1 MIEVNGL
8 TKRYGEKYAIKDVGF
23 KIGEGEIVGLLGPNG
38 AGKSTT
44 MNIMTGYLSATEGTV
59 TVNGFDIREK
69 PIEAKKNIGYLPEL
83 PPLYPDMTVKA
94 YLDFMFNLKQV
105 KANREDH
112 IQKICKLVKIEA
124 VYPRLIKNLSKGF
137 RQRVGIAQALI
148 GTPPILILDEPT
160 VGLDPKQIVDI
171 RDLIANLGRRHTI
184 LVSSHILHEIQAVC
198 NRIIII
204 NQGEIVADGKR
215 DDIIKKVTED
225 ARFTIRV
232 AGPRDE
238 VAKTLVKIAGIDKI
252 IDDGVRET
260 GTNDFIVIPK
270 AKIDVRREVFERLA
284 DRKWPILSMVSGQ
297 LTLEEVFL
305 RLTDISETE

>member
-284 DRKWPILSMVSGQ
+284 DRKWPIISMVSGQ

-305 RLTDISETE
+305 RLTDVSETE

>member
-8 TKRYGEKYAIKDVGF
+8 TKRYGEKFAIKDVGF

-44 MNIMTGYLSATEGTV
+44 MNIMTGYLSATSGTV

-69 PIEAKKNIGYLPEL
+69 PIEAKMNIGYLPEL

-94 YLDFMFNLKQV
+94 YLDFIFDLKQV
-105 KANREDH
+105 KANREEH
-112 IQKICKLVKIEA
+112 ISKICKLVKIEA

-215 DDIIKKVTED
+215 DDIIRKATED
-225 ARFTIRV
+225 ARFTVRV
-232 AGPRDE
+232 IGPRDE
-238 VAKTLVKIAGIDKI
+238 VAKTLVRIGGVDKI
-252 IDDGVRET
+252 VDDGVRES
-260 GTNDFIVIPK
+260 GSNDFIVIPK
-270 AKIDVRREVFERLA
+270 AKTDVRREVFERLA
-284 DRKWPILSMVSGQ
+284 ERKWPIVSMVGSQ
-297 LTLEEVFL
+297 LTLEDVFL
-305 RLTDISETE
+305 RLTETDETE

>member
-112 IQKICKLVKIEA
+112 ISKICKLVKIEA

-184 LVSSHILHEIQAVC
+184 MVSSHILHEIQAVC

-215 DDIIKKVTED
+215 EDIIKKVTED
-225 ARFTIRV
+225 ARFTVRV

-238 VAKTLVKIAGIDKI
+238 VAKTLVKIAGVDKI
-252 IDDGVRET
+252 IDDGVRES
-260 GTNDFIVIPK
+260 GTNDFIIIPK

-284 DRKWPILSMVSGQ
+284 DRKWPIISMVSGQ

-305 RLTDISETE
+305 RLTDVSETE

>member
-44 MNIMTGYLSATEGTV
+44 MNIMTGYLSATSGTV
-59 TVNGFDIREK
+59 SVNGFDIREN

-105 KANREDH
+105 KANREEH
-112 IQKICKLVKIEA
+112 ISKICKLVKIDA

-148 GTPPILILDEPT
+148 GTPPILVLDEPT
-160 VGLDPKQIVDI
+160 VGLDPKQIVEI

-215 DDIIKKVTED
+215 DDIIRKVTED
-225 ARFTIRV
+225 ARFTVRV

-238 VAKTLVKIAGIDKI
+238 VAK
-252 IDDGVRET
+252 
-260 GTNDFIVIPK
+260 
-270 AKIDVRREVFERLA
+270 
-284 DRKWPILSMVSGQ
+284 
-297 LTLEEVFL
+297 
-305 RLTDISETE
+305 

>member
-8 TKRYGEKYAIKDVGF
+8 TKQYGEKFAIKDVGF

-44 MNIMTGYLSATEGTV
+44 MNIMTGYLSATAGTV

-112 IQKICKLVKIEA
+112 IQKICKLVKIDA

-171 RDLIANLGRRHTI
+171 RDLIANLGRRHTV

-215 DDIIKKVTED
+215 EDIIKKVTED
-225 ARFTIRV
+225 ARFTVRV
-232 AGPRDE
+232 AGPRDD

-252 IDDGVRET
+252 IDDGVRES
-260 GTNDFIVIPK
+260 GSNDFIIIPK

-284 DRKWPILSMVSGQ
+284 DKKWPIISMVSGQ

-305 RLTDISETE
+305 RLTNVSETE

>member
-1 MIEVNGL
+1 MIEVSGL
-8 TKRYGEKYAIKDVGF
+8 CKRYGEKYAIKDVGF

-44 MNIMTGYLSATEGTV
+44 MNIMTGYLSATSGTV

-69 PIEAKKNIGYLPEL
+69 PIDAKKNIGYLPEL

-94 YLDFMFNLKQV
+94 YLDFIFNLKQV

-184 LVSSHILHEIQAVC
+184 MVSSHILHEIQAVC

-215 DDIIKKVTED
+215 EDIIKKVTQD
-225 ARFTIRV
+225 ARFTVRV
-232 AGPRDE
+232 AGPREE

-252 IDDGVRET
+252 VDDGVRES
-260 GTNDFIVIPK
+260 GSNDFIIIPK
-270 AKIDVRREVFERLA
+270 AKIDVRKEVFERLA
-284 DRKWPILSMVSGQ
+284 DRKWPIISMVSGQ
-297 LTLEEVFL
+297 MTLEDVFL
-305 RLTDISETE
+305 RLTETVDTE

>member
-1 MIEVNGL
+1 MIEVSGL
-8 TKRYGEKYAIKDVGF
+8 CKRYGEKYAIKDVGF

-44 MNIMTGYLSATEGTV
+44 MNIMTGYLSATSGTV

-69 PIEAKKNIGYLPEL
+69 PIDAKKNIGYLPEL

-94 YLDFMFNLKQV
+94 YLDFIFNLKQV

-215 DDIIKKVTED
+215 EEIIKRVTQD
-225 ARFTIRV
+225 ARFTVRV
-232 AGPRDE
+232 AGPREE

-252 IDDGVRET
+252 VDDGVRES
-260 GTNDFIVIPK
+260 GSNDFIIIPK
-270 AKIDVRREVFERLA
+270 AKIDVRKEVFERLA
-284 DRKWPILSMVSGQ
+284 DRKWPIISMVSGQ
-297 LTLEEVFL
+297 MTLEDVFL
-305 RLTDISETE
+305 RLTETVDPE